1 MPNLNTFSQNT
12 DTENIL
18 HTTLP
23 SSKNEDLDVIP
34 AIDNIKGEITAP
46 KFSMYVSISETKY
59 YYAIARYFNKE
70 RSRYFLGGIS
80 IG

>member
-34 AIDNIKGEITAP
+34 AIDNIKGKLQLQNSQCTYPYLKPNIT
-46 KFSMYVSISETKY
+46 MQLRDILTK
-59 YYAIARYFNKE
+59 KE
-70 RSRYFLGGIS
+70 AGIF
-80 IG
+80 